1 MIDFGRLTVDSP
13 AQGVDEGLAFFSGL
27 FAVLA
32 GIALLA
38 LIVLVVWALVS
49 ILSSRDLTGGGK
61 LLWAIGVLWVPLFG
75 AVAWF
80 VVGRKGNINRLLGI
94 DKGQGEGTA
103 PSGPQAAGPSG
114 SGGVVPPS
122 PV

>member
-1 MIDFGRLTVDSP
+1 MDGP
-13 AQGVDEGLAFFSGL
+13 GQGYNEGLAFFSGL

-38 LIVLVVWALVS
+38 LIVLVIWALVS
-49 ILSSRDLTGGGK
+49 ILAHKDLTGGGK
-61 LLWAIGVLWVPLFG
+61 LLWVIGVLWVPLFG

-94 DKGQGEGTA
+94 DKGRGEGTA
-103 PSGPQAAGPSG
+103 PSGPQTSGPSG

-122 PV
+122 PA